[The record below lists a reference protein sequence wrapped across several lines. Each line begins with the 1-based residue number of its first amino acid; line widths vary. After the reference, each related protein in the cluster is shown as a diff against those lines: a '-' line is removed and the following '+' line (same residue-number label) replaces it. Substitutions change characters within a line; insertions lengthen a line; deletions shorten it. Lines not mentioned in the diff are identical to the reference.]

1 MRLSRDPAARRR
13 LLALAGLAAL
23 AALAGL
29 IVGASGGSDHARRST
44 ASAPAG
50 TRETNRRPAVP
61 RSLDADLGELIVLRF
76 AGTTP
81 PAYVTRALTQHR
93 TPGAILFR
101 DNIASPAQ
109 LRDLTRA
116 LQAAA
121 EGRALVATDQ
131 EGGAVRNV
139 ASAGPAASAPAA
151 GEPAELETAT
161 RDAGRQLRALGVNVD
176 LAPVADVPSV
186 AGSALAGRA
195 YARDPARAAAF
206 VEAAVRGYTKG
217 GVAATA
223 KHFPGLGG
231 ATTNTDQAPTD
242 VSATL
247 ADLRARDLPPFT
259 AAVRAGVPLVMV
271 GHARYPGVD
280 PAHIAS
286 QSPKVYELLR
296 GELGFRGVAVTD
308 SLEARAVIARSSVD
322 DAGLASVRAGAD
334 LLLTTGRG
342 SFIRIYRRLRA
353 EAQRSPKL
361 RARIGEAADRVRALQ
376 DRLKALPPG
385 G

>member
-13 LLALAGLAAL
+13 LFALAGLAAL

-29 IVGASGGSDHARRST
+29 IVGASSGSDTARRSKAT
-44 ASAPAG
+44 
-50 TRETNRRPAVP
+50 RPARAPETTRPAAAP

-76 AGTTP
+76 AGTAP
-81 PAYVTRALTQHR
+81 PAYVARALEERR

-101 DNIASPAQ
+101 DNIASPKQ
-109 LRDLTRA
+109 LHDLTRA
-116 LQAAA
+116 LQSSAA
-121 EGRALVATDQ
+121 GRALVATDQ
-131 EGGAVRNV
+131 EGGTVRNV
-139 ASAGPAASAPAA
+139 SSAGPVAGATASRAPSA
-151 GEPAELETAT
+151 LQTAT

-186 AGSALAGRA
+186 AGAALAGRA
-195 YARDPARAAAF
+195 YARDPARASAF
-206 VEAAVRGYTKG
+206 VEAAVRGYTEG

-231 ATTNTDQAPTD
+231 ATMNTDQSKVDIGAS
-242 VSATL
+242 V
-247 ADLRARDLPPFT
+247 ADLRGRDLQPFA

-271 GHARYPGVD
+271 GHARYPGLD

-286 QSPKVYELLR
+286 QSPRVYELLR
-296 GELGFRGVAVTD
+296 GEVGFRGVAVTD

-322 DAGLASVRAGAD
+322 DAGLASIRAGAD

-353 EAQRSPKL
+353 AAQHSPAL

-376 DRLKALPPG
+376 DRLRAPPPG